1 VPDRKPPIELPVLE
15 LSPDNVRFE
24 FSMAIACDDPHLDYV
39 TRFKGVAL
47 LDDPDAEAPLELCQA
62 EGHRLNFCDALNQ
75 GVDLEQLFDS
85 LSAEL
90 SDFYRVAF
98 RPDGSGRLRTTHGT
112 HPAGEICNLVY
123 VDQIEVRPEARGMGI
138 GSRMVRRLVRALDAG
153 DSLVALKAF
162 PLSDEGEEAQ
172 GREAREKQI
181 RRVKR
186 FYSALGFEPVGEE
199 FMVADARTFKSRLAG
214 RRQPA

>member
-62 EGHRLNFCDALNQ
+62 EGHRLNFCDAHNQ

-162 PLSDEGEEAQ
+162 PLADAEEEQ
-172 GREAREKQI
+172 SREAHEMRL

-186 FYSALGFEPVGEE
+186 FYSELGFEPVGEE
-199 FMVADARTFKSRLAG
+199 FMVADARAFKSRP
-214 RRQPA
+214 RRPAET